1 MNSKSSLF
9 DFFDRSYIINLPE
22 RSDRR
27 QEMEREL
34 KRFGLSVPS
43 DRVKFFPAIKPHD
56 KGEFPSIGARGCF
69 LSHLEVLKEA
79 KNQNLNNLLIMED
92 DLSFTQLLIEE
103 QDEIA
108 NKLQRLNWDFAYL
121 GHGVSLLPH
130 REVFFQEYSEPLML
144 AHFMALNQQTI
155 IQLVDFLEE
164 VLKRPG
170 GHPDGGPMHVDGAYS
185 TFRQQNSSVITLIA
199 NPSLGFQR
207 SSPSNIAGY
216 KWFDALPVVSQ
227 LANAVRKVKNSYRR
241 ASKT

>member
-1 MNSKSSLF
+1 MNSRFSLF

-22 RSDRR
+22 RADRR

-34 KRFGLSVPS
+34 KRFDWPVSS
-43 DRVKFFPAIKPHD
+43 DRVKFFSAIKPHD

-79 KNQNLNNLLIMED
+79 KSQNLNNLLIMED
-92 DLSFTQLLIEE
+92 DLSFTQLLIEQ
-103 QDEIA
+103 QDKIVNA
-108 NKLQRLNWDFAYL
+108 LQRLNWGFAYL
-121 GHGVSLLPH
+121 GHGVSPSPH
-130 REVFFQEYSEPLML
+130 GEGIFQEYSEPLML
-144 AHFMALNQQTI
+144 KHFTAINQQTI

-164 VLKRPG
+164 VLRRPG

-207 SSPSNIAGY
+207 SSPSSIAGY
-216 KWFDALPVVSQ
+216 KWFDALPMAAQ
-227 LANAVRKVKNSYRR
+227 LANSARKVKNWHRR
-241 ASKT
+241 TSTI